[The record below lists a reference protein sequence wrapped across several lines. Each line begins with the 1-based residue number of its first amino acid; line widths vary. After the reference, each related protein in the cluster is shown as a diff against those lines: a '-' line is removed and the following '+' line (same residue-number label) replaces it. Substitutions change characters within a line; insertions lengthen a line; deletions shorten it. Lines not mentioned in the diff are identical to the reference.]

1 MKKKYLLLLSLLV
14 TLPANAQ
21 WVVSDPVVE
30 QATVAKNAFD
40 QLKYAWEQTQWA
52 QQLSSLAQTLDTVKS
67 QLEVAQQV
75 KQAIGNP
82 AAISG
87 MIQSGL
93 FSSYLRNS
101 GITDTLSD
109 LSKITQQGAK
119 QSVAIQQMYRPID
132 MNAYKRIETPF
143 EGTAS
148 FRDEGDPLKQFR
160 AVENAYSNFQDML
173 KQAQSKR
180 KELNI
185 KIAALN
191 DQLKNAQDDAEVQ
204 KLQGSLTTAQ
214 TSLKDLDGIMDGA
227 EHQVK
232 LLHMLN
238 ENRAATEAIAAE
250 EISRAR
256 NRESAQMGADAE
268 SSATKSGS
276 QGNEGSLPPGF

>member
-1 MKKKYLLLLSLLV
+1 MKKYLPLVLLV
-14 TLPANAQ
+14 AVIPAKGQ

-30 QATVAKNAFD
+30 QATMAKNAFD

-75 KQAIGNP
+75 KTAIGNP

-87 MIQSGL
+87 AIQSGL

-109 LSKITQQGAK
+109 LSNITQQGAK

-132 MNAYKRIETPF
+132 LNAYKQIETPF

-148 FRDEGDPLKQFR
+148 FRDETDPLKQFR
-160 AVENAYSNFQDML
+160 SVENAYSNFQDML
-173 KQAQSKR
+173 QQAQSKR
-180 KELNI
+180 KELNTQ
-185 KIAALN
+185 IAALN

-256 NRESAQMGADAE
+256 NRESAKMGSDAE
-268 SSATKSGS
+268 ASAAKSGS
-276 QGNEGSLPPGF
+276 QSGGNSWPPGF

>member
-1 MKKKYLLLLSLLV
+1 MSKYLPLVLLAAV
-14 TLPANAQ
+14 IPVRAQ

-30 QATVAKNAFD
+30 QATMAKNVFD

-67 QLEVAQQV
+67 ELEVAQQV

-82 AAISG
+82 SAISG

-101 GITDTLSD
+101 GITDTLGD
-109 LSKITQQGAK
+109 LSNITQQGAR
-119 QSVAIQQMYRPID
+119 QSTAIQQMYRPID
-132 MNAYKRIETPF
+132 LNAYKRIETPF

-148 FRDEGDPLKQFR
+148 FRDEEDPLKQFR
-160 AVENAYSNFQDML
+160 AVENAYSNFQEML
-173 KQAQSKR
+173 QQAQTKR

-185 KIAALN
+185 QIAALN
-191 DQLKNAQDDAEVQ
+191 DQLKSAQDDAEVQ

-227 EHQVK
+227 EHQVR

-256 NRESAQMGADAE
+256 NRESAKMGSDAE
-268 SSATKSGS
+268 ASAAKTSSQSDM
-276 QGNEGSLPPGF
+276 PPGF

>member
-1 MKKKYLLLLSLLV
+1 MKKYLPLLLLV
-14 TLPANAQ
+14 AAIPAKGQ

-30 QATVAKNAFD
+30 QATMAKNAFD

-52 QQLSSLAQTLDTVKS
+52 QQLTSLAQTLDTVKS
-67 QLEVAQQV
+67 QLQVAQQV
-75 KQAIGNP
+75 QQAIGNP
-82 AAISG
+82 ASIG
-87 MIQSGL
+87 GIINNGL

-109 LSKITQQGAK
+109 LSNITQQGAK
-119 QSVAIQQMYRPID
+119 QSVAIQEMYQPID
-132 MNAYKRIETPF
+132 LNAYKNIQTPF

-148 FRDEGDPLKQFR
+148 FRDETDPLKQFR
-160 AVENAYSNFQDML
+160 AVETAYSNFQDML
-173 KQAQSKR
+173 QQAQSKR
-180 KELNI
+180 KELNTQ
-185 KIAALN
+185 IAALN
-191 DQLKNAQDDAEVQ
+191 DQLKGAQTDAEVQ
-204 KLQGSLTTAQ
+204 KLQGSLSTAQ
-214 TSLKDLDGIMDGA
+214 SSLKDLDGIMDGA
-227 EHQVK
+227 DHQVR

-276 QGNEGSLPPGF
+276 QSDLPPGF

>member
-1 MKKKYLLLLSLLV
+1 MNKYLLLVLLAAV
-14 TLPANAQ
+14 ITARAQ

-30 QATVAKNAFD
+30 QATMAKNVFD

-67 QLEVAQQV
+67 ELEVAQQV

-101 GITDTLSD
+101 GITDTLGD
-109 LSKITQQGAK
+109 LSNITQQGAR
-119 QSVAIQQMYRPID
+119 QSTAIQQMYRPID
-132 MNAYKRIETPF
+132 LNAYKRIETPF

-148 FRDEGDPLKQFR
+148 FRDEEDPLKQFR
-160 AVENAYSNFQDML
+160 AVENAYSNFQEML
-173 KQAQSKR
+173 QQAQSKR
-180 KELNI
+180 RELNI
-185 KIAALN
+185 QIAALN
-191 DQLKNAQDDAEVQ
+191 DQLKGAQDDAEVQ
-204 KLQGSLTTAQ
+204 KLQGSLITAQ

-227 EHQVK
+227 EHQVR

-238 ENRAATEAIAAE
+238 ENRAASEAIAAE
-250 EISRAR
+250 DISRAR
-256 NRESAQMGADAE
+256 NRESAKMGSDAE
-268 SSATKSGS
+268 ASAAKSGS
-276 QGNEGSLPPGF
+276 QSDMPPGF

>member
-1 MKKKYLLLLSLLV
+1 M
-14 TLPANAQ
+14 
-21 WVVSDPVVE
+21 
-30 QATVAKNAFD
+30 AKNAFD

-52 QQLSSLAQTLDTVKS
+52 QQLSNLAQTLDTVKS

-75 KQAIGNP
+75 KTAIGNP

-87 MIQSGL
+87 AIQSGL

-109 LSKITQQGAK
+109 LSNITQQGAK

-132 MNAYKRIETPF
+132 LNAYKQIETPF

-148 FRDEGDPLKQFR
+148 FRDETDPLKQFR
-160 AVENAYSNFQDML
+160 SVENAYSNFQDML
-173 KQAQSKR
+173 QQAQSKR
-180 KELNI
+180 KELNTQ
-185 KIAALN
+185 IAALN

-204 KLQGSLTTAQ
+204 KLHGSLTTAQ

-238 ENRAATEAIAAE
+238 ENREATEAIAAE

-256 NRESAQMGADAE
+256 NRESAKMGSDAE
-268 SSATKSGS
+268 ASAAKSGS
-276 QGNEGSLPPGF
+276 QNGGNSWPPGF

>member
-1 MKKKYLLLLSLLV
+1 MNKYLLLVLLAAV
-14 TLPANAQ
+14 ITARAQ

-30 QATVAKNAFD
+30 QATMAKNVFD

-67 QLEVAQQV
+67 ELEVAQQV

-109 LSKITQQGAK
+109 LSNITQQGAR
-119 QSVAIQQMYRPID
+119 QSTAIQQMYRPID
-132 MNAYKRIETPF
+132 LNAYKRLETPF

-148 FRDEGDPLKQFR
+148 FRDEEDPLKQFR
-160 AVENAYSNFQDML
+160 AVENAYSNFQEML
-173 KQAQSKR
+173 QQAQSKR
-180 KELNI
+180 RELNI
-185 KIAALN
+185 QIAALN
-191 DQLKNAQDDAEVQ
+191 DQLKGAQDDAEVQ

-227 EHQVK
+227 EHQVR

-238 ENRAATEAIAAE
+238 ENRAASEAIAAE
-250 EISRAR
+250 DISRAR
-256 NRESAQMGADAE
+256 NRESAKMGSDAE
-268 SSATKSGS
+268 ASAAKSGS
-276 QGNEGSLPPGF
+276 QSDMPPGF

>member
-1 MKKKYLLLLSLLV
+1 MKKYLPIVLLAAV
-14 TLPANAQ
+14 TSARAQ

-30 QATVAKNAFD
+30 QATMAKNVFD

-67 QLEVAQQV
+67 ELEVAQQV

-109 LSKITQQGAK
+109 LSNITQQGAR
-119 QSVAIQQMYRPID
+119 QSTAIQQMYRPID
-132 MNAYKRIETPF
+132 LNAYKRIETPF

-148 FRDEGDPLKQFR
+148 FRDEEDPLKQFR
-160 AVENAYSNFQDML
+160 AVENAYSNFQEML
-173 KQAQSKR
+173 QQAQTKR

-185 KIAALN
+185 QIAALN
-191 DQLKNAQDDAEVQ
+191 DQLKSAQDDAEVQ
-204 KLQGSLTTAQ
+204 KLQGSLITAQ
-214 TSLKDLDGIMDGA
+214 TSLKDLDGIMNGA
-227 EHQVK
+227 EHQVR

-238 ENRAATEAIAAE
+238 ENRAASEAIAAE
-250 EISRAR
+250 DISRAR
-256 NRESAQMGADAE
+256 NRESAKMGSDAE
-268 SSATKSGS
+268 ASAAKSGS
-276 QGNEGSLPPGF
+276 PSDMPPGF

>member
-1 MKKKYLLLLSLLV
+1 MKKYLPLVLLAAV
-14 TLPANAQ
+14 TSARAQ
-21 WVVSDPVVE
+21 WVVSDPAVE
-30 QATVAKNAFD
+30 QATMAKNVFD

-67 QLEVAQQV
+67 ELEVAQQV

-109 LSKITQQGAK
+109 LSNITQQGAR
-119 QSVAIQQMYRPID
+119 QSTAIQQMYRPID
-132 MNAYKRIETPF
+132 LNAYKRIETPF

-148 FRDEGDPLKQFR
+148 FRDEEDPLKQFR
-160 AVENAYSNFQDML
+160 AVENAYSNFQEML
-173 KQAQSKR
+173 QQAQTKR

-185 KIAALN
+185 QIAALN
-191 DQLKNAQDDAEVQ
+191 DQLKSAQDDAEVQ

-227 EHQVK
+227 EHQVR

-256 NRESAQMGADAE
+256 NRETAKMGADAE
-268 SSATKSGS
+268 ASAAKSGS
-276 QGNEGSLPPGF
+276 PSDMPPGF

>member
-1 MKKKYLLLLSLLV
+1 MNKYLLLVLLAAV
-14 TLPANAQ
+14 ITARAQ

-30 QATVAKNAFD
+30 QATMAKNVFD

-67 QLEVAQQV
+67 ELEVAQQM

-101 GITDTLSD
+101 GITDTLGD
-109 LSKITQQGAK
+109 LSNITQQGAR
-119 QSVAIQQMYRPID
+119 QSTAIQQMYRPID
-132 MNAYKRIETPF
+132 LNAYKRLETPF

-148 FRDEGDPLKQFR
+148 FRDEEDPLKQFR
-160 AVENAYSNFQDML
+160 AVENAYSNFQEML
-173 KQAQSKR
+173 QQAQSKR
-180 KELNI
+180 RELNI
-185 KIAALN
+185 QIAALN
-191 DQLKNAQDDAEVQ
+191 DQLKGAQDDAEVQ

-238 ENRAATEAIAAE
+238 ENRAASEAIAAE
-250 EISRAR
+250 DISRAR
-256 NRESAQMGADAE
+256 NRESAKMGSDAE
-268 SSATKSGS
+268 ASAAKSGS
-276 QGNEGSLPPGF
+276 QSDMLPPGF

>member
-1 MKKKYLLLLSLLV
+1 MKKYLPLVLLASV
-14 TLPANAQ
+14 ITARAQ

-30 QATVAKNAFD
+30 QATMAKNVFD

-67 QLEVAQQV
+67 ELEVAQQV

-109 LSKITQQGAK
+109 LSNITQQGAR
-119 QSVAIQQMYRPID
+119 QSTAIQQMYRPID
-132 MNAYKRIETPF
+132 LNAYKRIETPF

-148 FRDEGDPLKQFR
+148 FRDEEDPLKQFR
-160 AVENAYSNFQDML
+160 AVENAYSNLQEML
-173 KQAQSKR
+173 QQAQSKR
-180 KELNI
+180 RELNI
-185 KIAALN
+185 QIAALN
-191 DQLKNAQDDAEVQ
+191 DQLKGAQDDAEVQ

-214 TSLKDLDGIMDGA
+214 TSLKDLDGITDGA

-238 ENRAATEAIAAE
+238 ENRAASEAIAAA

-256 NRESAQMGADAE
+256 NRESAKMGSDAE
-268 SSATKSGS
+268 ASAAKSGS
-276 QGNEGSLPPGF
+276 QSDMPPGF

>member
-1 MKKKYLLLLSLLV
+1 MKKYLPLV
-14 TLPANAQ
+14 FLAAVITARAQ

-30 QATVAKNAFD
+30 QATMAKNVFD

-67 QLEVAQQV
+67 ELEVAQQV

-101 GITDTLSD
+101 GITDTLGD
-109 LSKITQQGAK
+109 LSNITQQGAR
-119 QSVAIQQMYRPID
+119 QSTAIQQMYRPID
-132 MNAYKRIETPF
+132 LNAYKRLETPF

-148 FRDEGDPLKQFR
+148 FRDEQDPLKQFR
-160 AVENAYSNFQDML
+160 AVENAYSNFQEML
-173 KQAQSKR
+173 QQAQSKR
-180 KELNI
+180 RELNI
-185 KIAALN
+185 QIAALN
-191 DQLKNAQDDAEVQ
+191 DQLKGAQDDAEVQ

-238 ENRAATEAIAAE
+238 ENRAASEAIAAE
-250 EISRAR
+250 DISRAR
-256 NRESAQMGADAE
+256 NRESAKMGSDAE
-268 SSATKSGS
+268 ASAAKSGS
-276 QGNEGSLPPGF
+276 QSDMPPGF

>member
-1 MKKKYLLLLSLLV
+1 MNKYLPLVLLAAV
-14 TLPANAQ
+14 ITARAQ

-30 QATVAKNAFD
+30 QATMAKNVFD

-67 QLEVAQQV
+67 ELEVAQQV

-101 GITDTLSD
+101 GITDTLGD
-109 LSKITQQGAK
+109 LSNITQQGAR
-119 QSVAIQQMYRPID
+119 QSTAIQQMYRPID
-132 MNAYKRIETPF
+132 LNAYKRLETPF

-148 FRDEGDPLKQFR
+148 FRDEQDPLKQFR
-160 AVENAYSNFQDML
+160 AVENAYSNFQEML
-173 KQAQSKR
+173 QQAQSKR
-180 KELNI
+180 RELNI
-185 KIAALN
+185 QIAALN
-191 DQLKNAQDDAEVQ
+191 DQLKGAQNDAEVQ

-238 ENRAATEAIAAE
+238 ENRAASEAIAAE
-250 EISRAR
+250 DISRAR
-256 NRESAQMGADAE
+256 NRESAKMGSDAE
-268 SSATKSGS
+268 ASAAKSGS
-276 QGNEGSLPPGF
+276 QSDMPPGF

>member
-1 MKKKYLLLLSLLV
+1 MKKYLPLVLLAAII
-14 TLPANAQ
+14 PARAQ

-30 QATVAKNAFD
+30 QATMAKNVFD

-67 QLEVAQQV
+67 ELEVAQQV

-93 FSSYLRNS
+93 FSYYLRNS

-109 LSKITQQGAK
+109 LSNITQQGAK
-119 QSVAIQQMYRPID
+119 QSTAIQQMYRPID
-132 MNAYKRIETPF
+132 LNAYKRLETPF
-143 EGTAS
+143 ERTAS
-148 FRDEGDPLKQFR
+148 FPAEEDPLKQFR

-173 KQAQSKR
+173 QQAQSKR
-180 KELNI
+180 RELNI
-185 KIAALN
+185 QIAALN
-191 DQLKNAQDDAEVQ
+191 DQLKGAQDDAEVQ

-238 ENRAATEAIAAE
+238 ENRAASEAIAAE
-250 EISRAR
+250 DISRAR
-256 NRESAQMGADAE
+256 NRESAKMGSDAE
-268 SSATKSGS
+268 ASAAKSGS
-276 QGNEGSLPPGF
+276 QSDMPPGF

>member
-1 MKKKYLLLLSLLV
+1 MNKYLPFVLLAAV
-14 TLPANAQ
+14 IPARTQ

-30 QATVAKNAFD
+30 QATMAKNVFD

-52 QQLSSLAQTLDTVKS
+52 QQLSNLAQTLDTVKS
-67 QLEVAQQV
+67 ELEVAQQV

-101 GITDTLSD
+101 GITNTLSD
-109 LSKITQQGAK
+109 LSNITQQGAK
-119 QSVAIQQMYRPID
+119 QSTAIQQMYRPID
-132 MNAYKRIETPF
+132 LNAYKRLETPF

-148 FRDEGDPLKQFR
+148 FRDEEDPLKQFR
-160 AVENAYSNFQDML
+160 AVENAYSNFQEML
-173 KQAQSKR
+173 QQAQSKR
-180 KELNI
+180 RELNI
-185 KIAALN
+185 QIAALN
-191 DQLKNAQDDAEVQ
+191 DQLKGAQDDAEVQ

-227 EHQVK
+227 EHQLK

-238 ENRAATEAIAAE
+238 ENRAASEAIAAE
-250 EISRAR
+250 DISRAR
-256 NRESAQMGADAE
+256 NRESAKMGSDAE
-268 SSATKSGS
+268 ASAAKSGS
-276 QGNEGSLPPGF
+276 QSDMPPGF

>member
-1 MKKKYLLLLSLLV
+1 MKKYLPLVLLAAV
-14 TLPANAQ
+14 TSTRAQ

-30 QATVAKNAFD
+30 QATMAKNVFD

-67 QLEVAQQV
+67 ELEVAQQV

-109 LSKITQQGAK
+109 LSNITQQGAR

-132 MNAYKRIETPF
+132 LNAYKRIETPF

-148 FRDEGDPLKQFR
+148 FRDEEDPLKQFR
-160 AVENAYSNFQDML
+160 AVENAYSNFQEML
-173 KQAQSKR
+173 QQAQTKR

-185 KIAALN
+185 QIAALN
-191 DQLKNAQDDAEVQ
+191 DQLKSAQDDAEVQ

-214 TSLKDLDGIMDGA
+214 TSLKDLDGIMNGA
-227 EHQVK
+227 EHQVR

-256 NRESAQMGADAE
+256 NRETAKMGADAE
-268 SSATKSGS
+268 ASAAKSGS
-276 QGNEGSLPPGF
+276 QSDMPPGF

>member
-1 MKKKYLLLLSLLV
+1 M
-14 TLPANAQ
+14 
-21 WVVSDPVVE
+21 
-30 QATVAKNAFD
+30 AKNAFD

-75 KQAIGNP
+75 KTAIGNP

-87 MIQSGL
+87 AIQSGL

-109 LSKITQQGAK
+109 LSNITQQGAK

-132 MNAYKRIETPF
+132 LNAYKQIETPF

-148 FRDEGDPLKQFR
+148 FRDETDPLKQFR
-160 AVENAYSNFQDML
+160 SVENAYSNFQDML
-173 KQAQSKR
+173 QQAQSKR
-180 KELNI
+180 KELNTQ
-185 KIAALN
+185 IAALN

-204 KLQGSLTTAQ
+204 KLQWALTTAQ

-256 NRESAQMGADAE
+256 NRESAQMGSDAE
-268 SSATKSGS
+268 ASAAKSGS
-276 QGNEGSLPPGF
+276 QSGGNSWPPGF